1 MMQHSTKKE
10 GERFRIDN
18 VNFTHT
24 GMIGRDETGTPV
36 CLNTMNQDYIHN
48 GKKLT
53 YPLDHPTRVIYVGN
67 HVAHINHHFLVEE
80 KFDIKVHGLRV
91 EDVERKDRHNW
102 ASAQRFLFPRVQ
114 QCPRNLETG
123 VDGRKEDVLGT
134 RIYLFIC
141 YLYVEIFCSF
151 NLSVCLRSSE
161 ERFYCS
167 YCGLRI
173 WRSWIFRP
181 KSRSLKTNF
190 I

>member
-1 MMQHSTKKE
+1 M
-10 GERFRIDN
+10 
-18 VNFTHT
+18 
-24 GMIGRDETGTPV
+24 
-36 CLNTMNQDYIHN
+36 CLNIMNQDYIHN

-67 HVAHINHHFLVEE
+67 HVAHINHLFLVKE

-91 EDVERKDRHNW
+91 EDVERKDRQNW

-114 QCPRNLETG
+114 QGLRNLETG

-151 NLSVCLRSSE
+151 NPSLYDRVKNASTVVN
-161 ERFYCS
+161 FQ
-167 YCGLRI
+167 
-173 WRSWIFRP
+173 RSWIFRT
-181 KSRSLKTNF
+181 KSKSLKTNF
-190 I
+190 ITRQCYNHVLLSCHAAVLHIKAARDFWKCSRLA